1 MKRRHG
7 KDGGAFSERGS
18 MSECGCAFCRNE
30 IEFSLPPD
38 LLDRLV
44 AGRCVIF
51 AGAGISTE
59 NRTHCKTTF
68 YEQIQAEMNISDS
81 SLDFPSLMTKYCGKA
96 DGRINLI
103 KKIRERVEYFR
114 SFRGFYVPMT
124 RFHRALR
131 PLYMIEDVI
140 TTNWDDFFEEE
151 SGLRPFVYDQDLP
164 FIESSARRVVKIHGS
179 ISNAGSIVATKED
192 YNQALRRLE
201 KGALGAYLKTLLTT
215 KTIIY
220 IGYSLR
226 DSNYLS
232 IIKSLRK
239 IMGKFSRSAYFV
251 SPSIDHDYLKS
262 TNLSLIP
269 IETDGS
275 FFLEQLR
282 IHINRKLCDHHQI
295 IDDERFDFCEEFL
308 LYVNEAHHH
317 AADVFI
323 ETRKPIM
330 TLVLSYQDGLQDALM
345 RIKDTRSGGE
355 YFNSERVRYLIHA
368 YEKKVEVYVSESNYW
383 DACYCRGYQ
392 NGLILLLATGEDG
405 TPPLVDL
412 CFADNINSLPKALR
426 MARKRIPGA
435 VLNEIEKLTEGVGTG
450 LVPEHLPYV

>member
-1 MKRRHG
+1 
-7 KDGGAFSERGS
+7 

-59 NRTHCKTTF
+59 NRTYCKTTF
-68 YEQIQAEMNISDS
+68 YEQIQAEMGVSDT
-81 SLDFPSLMTKYCGKA
+81 SLDFPSLMTEYCGRV

-103 KKIRERVEYFR
+103 KKIRERIEYFR

-164 FIESSARRVVKIHGS
+164 FIESSSRRLIKIHGS
-179 ISNAGSIVATKED
+179 ISNAGSIVATKDD
-192 YNQALRRLE
+192 YKKALHRLE
-201 KGALGAYLKTLLTT
+201 KGSLGAYLKTLLST
-215 KTIIY
+215 KTVIY

-232 IIKSLRK
+232 IIKSLNK
-239 IMGKFSRSAYFV
+239 IMGKFSRSSYFV
-251 SPSIDHDYLKS
+251 SPTIDYNYLKS
-262 TNLSLIP
+262 LNLNLIP
-269 IETDGS
+269 IKTDGS

-282 IHINRKLCDHHQI
+282 LHINENLSTHHQI
-295 IDDERFDFCEEFL
+295 IDEERFNFCEDFL
-308 LYVNEAHHH
+308 LYVNEAHNC
-317 AADVFI
+317 AADIFI

-345 RIKDTRSGGE
+345 RIKDTRSSGE
-355 YFNSERVRYLIHA
+355 YYNSERVRYLVET
-368 YEKKVEVYVSESNYW
+368 YETKVNTYASESNYW

-392 NGLILLLATGEDG
+392 NGLLLLLTTNENN

-412 CFADNINSLPKALR
+412 CFTKDIDSVPKALR
-426 MARKRIPGA
+426 LARKRIPSA
-435 VLNEIEKLTEGVGTG
+435 VLEEIERITAKIGEGLT
-450 LVPEHLPYV
+450 PEHIPYV

>member
-1 MKRRHG
+1 
-7 KDGGAFSERGS
+7 
-18 MSECGCAFCRNE
+18 MSACDCAFCRNE
-30 IEFSLPPD
+30 IEFALPPD
-38 LLDRLV
+38 FLDRLV

-68 YEQIQAEMNISDS
+68 YEKIQTEMGVSDS
-81 SLDFPSLMTKYCGKA
+81 GLDFPSLMTQYCGRV

-103 KKIRERVEYFR
+103 KKIRERIEYFR

-164 FIESSARRVVKIHGS
+164 FIESSPRRLIKIHGS
-179 ISNAGSIVATKED
+179 ISNAGSIVATKDD
-192 YNQALRRLE
+192 YKKALLRLE
-201 KGALGAYLKTLLTT
+201 KGALGAYLETLLST
-215 KTIIY
+215 KTIVY
-220 IGYSLR
+220 IGYSLK

-232 IIKSLRK
+232 IIKSLNK
-239 IMGKFSRSAYFV
+239 IMGKFSRSSYFV
-251 SPSIDHDYLKS
+251 SPNIDYDYLKS

-282 IHINRKLCDHHQI
+282 LHINQKLCNHQQI
-295 IDDERFDFCEEFL
+295 IDDVRFDFCEDFL
-308 LYVNEAHHH
+308 PYVNEAHHR
-317 AADVFI
+317 AADIFI

-345 RIKDTRSGGE
+345 RITDTRSSGE
-355 YFNSERVRYLIHA
+355 YYNSERVRYLLHA
-368 YEKKVEVYVSESNYW
+368 YEKKVETYVSESNYW

-392 NGLILLLATGEDG
+392 NGLMLLLATGEDG
-405 TPPLVDL
+405 VPPLVDL
-412 CFADNINSLPKALR
+412 CFADNIDTIPKALR
-426 MARKRIPGA
+426 LARKRIPSS
-435 VLNEIEKLTEGVGTG
+435 VLEEIERITAEVGEG
-450 LVPEHLPYV
+450 LIPEHIPYV